1 MSVVGNMPALLLVGP
16 TGSSKSPLGALLE
29 KRTGWAH
36 FDFGHELRSIARGA
50 TDHDLAEPEVEY
62 IAKLLSNHEIFPDE
76 EFDTVK
82 RILESFLKKNGHAPG
97 VILNGLP
104 RHVGQA
110 KDLSRMVEIKK
121 VAVLNCTPRDTAA
134 RVARRVQGE
143 TSDPAV
149 KSDDTHEAVL
159 AKFSTFAE
167 ETIPLVDHYRN
178 SNTDIIDVI
187 VESGTTESNIAS
199 RILEWF

>member
-1 MSVVGNMPALLLVGP
+1 MSIVGNMPALLLIGP
-16 TGSSKSPLGALLE
+16 TGSGKSPLGALLE
-29 KRTGWAH
+29 KHTGWAH
-36 FDFGHELRSIARGA
+36 FDFGHELRAIARGA
-50 TDHDLAEPEVEY
+50 ADHDLAESEVEY
-62 IAKLLSNHEIFPDE
+62 ITELLSNHELFPDE

-82 RILESFLKKNGHAPG
+82 KILESFLEKNGHAPG

-110 KDLSRMVEIKK
+110 KDMNRMVEIKK
-121 VAVLNCTPRDTAA
+121 VAVLNCTLRDATA
-134 RVARRVQGE
+134 RIARRG

-149 KSDDTHEAVL
+149 KPDDTHGAVL

-178 SNTDIIDVI
+178 SDTDIIDVI